1 MSVQDKIA
9 RLSAFI
15 RSNPALAN
23 MPFMTVAGRP
33 VSPAEALAMLQSG
46 MNVQEIVMGLSR
58 LGIDPEWELVEEFY
72 RRLAAARPDVKIYG
86 LGFLPPMS
94 PMEALQHIRARDEV
108 GRRLLEMYSQTLAF
122 MRERMGGL

>member
-1 MSVQDKIA
+1 MSVQEKIA

-15 RSNPALAN
+15 KENPALAN
-23 MPFMTVAGRP
+23 VPFMTVAGRP

-46 MNVQEIVMGLSR
+46 RNIHEVVMGLSR

-94 PMEALQHIRARDEV
+94 PMEALQHIRARDEI
-108 GRRLLEMYSQTLAF
+108 GRQLLEMYSRMLAY
-122 MRERMGGL
+122 MRERMGVL